1 MSSDP
6 HTEPPSTPA
15 LRIKAIQQLLQE
27 KGLLPPGAI
36 DKIVD
41 AFEHKLSP
49 KIGAKVVA
57 RAWTDPDYKK
67 RLLTNAV
74 EAIGEFGSHDPHLA
88 VVERTPTIVLE
99 NTPAVHN
106 VVVCTLCSCYP
117 WNVLGLPPNWYKT
130 PPYRSRLVIEP
141 RGVLA
146 EFGLHVPDDVEVR
159 VWDSNNELRYF
170 VLPQRPAGTEGWS
183 EERLAAIVTRDSM
196 IGTALCKADAP

>member
-1 MSSDP
+1 
-6 HTEPPSTPA
+6 
-15 LRIKAIQQLLQE
+15 
-27 KGLLPPGAI
+27 
-36 DKIVD
+36 
-41 AFEHKLSP
+41 
-49 KIGAKVVA
+49 VA
-57 RAWTDPDYKK
+57 RAWTDPDYRK

-74 EAIGEFGSHDPHLA
+74 EALAEFGSGDPHLA
-88 VVERTPTIVLE
+88 VVERTPTIVVE

-146 EFGLHVPDDVEVR
+146 EFGLHVPSDVEVR

-170 VLPQRPAGTEGWS
+170 VLPQRPSGTEGWS
-183 EERLAAIVTRDSM
+183 EEQLASIVTRDSM
-196 IGTALCKADAP
+196 IGTALCKADSR

>member
-1 MSSDP
+1 MSDS

-36 DKIVD
+36 DMIVD
-41 AFEHKLSP
+41 AFEHKLGP

-57 RAWTDPDYKK
+57 HAWTNPDYRK

-88 VVERTPTIVLE
+88 VVERTPTIVVE
-99 NTPAVHN
+99 NTPTVHN

-146 EFGLHVPDDVEVR
+146 EFGLKVPDDVEVR

-183 EERLAAIVTRDSM
+183 EERLASIVTRDSM
-196 IGTALCKADAP
+196 IGTALCKADSR